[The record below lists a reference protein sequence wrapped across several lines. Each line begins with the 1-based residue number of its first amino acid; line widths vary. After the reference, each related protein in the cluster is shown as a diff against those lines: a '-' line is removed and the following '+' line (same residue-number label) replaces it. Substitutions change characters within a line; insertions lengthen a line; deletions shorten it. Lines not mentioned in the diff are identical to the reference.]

1 MGGLGEAQPVPH
13 PPYDVRYRWR
23 PHMPFDPTGDVPAG
37 RYRLSIFK
45 YRTVAPEKQWVN
57 SYDLR
62 FNALRSFQDT
72 LEHVF
77 DFVNFERK
85 LHLNSVTI
93 DRAVLSTFAADSTPY
108 NANEFL
114 SVPVTLVCLRI
125 PPGDPL
131 PLEIVVLVRKAVA
144 TGRAGKLLYRGCL
157 AEGEVS
163 APSGTIQFSSGAF
176 FSVFNNALA
185 DVSKYLAADPPYFV
199 ELIMGGSNAASSAQ
213 VIRTVAA
220 LQLVSPRIR
229 SRSARWYNR
238 RPPQAG

>member
-1 MGGLGEAQPVPH
+1 
-13 PPYDVRYRWR
+13 
-23 PHMPFDPTGDVPAG
+23 MPFDPTGDVPAG

-62 FNALRSFQDT
+62 FNAQRSFQDT
-72 LEHVF
+72 LAHIF

-85 LHLNSVTI
+85 IHLSSVTI
-93 DRAVLSTFAADSTPY
+93 DRAILSTFAADSTPY

-114 SVPVTLVCLRI
+114 SVPITLACQRI

-157 AEGEVS
+157 GESEVS

-176 FSVFNNALA
+176 ASVFTNALA

-199 ELIMGGSNAASSAQ
+199 ELIMGGTNAVGPVQ

-229 SRSARWYNR
+229 SRSTRWYNR
-238 RPPQAG
+238 RAPRSG